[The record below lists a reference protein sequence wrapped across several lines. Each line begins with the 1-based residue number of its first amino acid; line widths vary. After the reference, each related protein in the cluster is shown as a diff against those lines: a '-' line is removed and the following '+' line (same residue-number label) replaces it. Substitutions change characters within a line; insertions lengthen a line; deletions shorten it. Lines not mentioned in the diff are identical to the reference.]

1 MQLWRK
7 FLYYFIGMGLGVLMV
22 YFIFGDRDIQCSYFP
37 NDRVL
42 SDLRKKDLT
51 LSVDVQHKI
60 DRSELDTSGLSY
72 ALDYA
77 KVNFSASTIIENDCN
92 VYQLELEREDNS
104 KIFAIEN
111 CDSSATLLRVVE
123 L

>member
-1 MQLWRK
+1 
-7 FLYYFIGMGLGVLMV
+7 MV
-22 YFIFGDRDIQCSYFP
+22 YFIFGDRDIECSYFP

-42 SDLRKKDLT
+42 SDLRKKDLV
-51 LSVDVQHKI
+51 LSVDVQEKI
-60 DRSELDTSGLSY
+60 DHSGLDTSGLSY

-77 KVNFSASTIIENDCN
+77 KVNFSASTINENDCN
-92 VYQLELEREDNS
+92 VYQLELEDKS

-111 CDSSATLLRVVE
+111 CDSSATLMGVSE